1 MLLISGCGSLM
12 QEGREGREK
21 FDSKRRKFNPDSST
35 TNKQKSKKKAFVMV
49 KHKRSIR
56 GKNKKSFREKQM
68 SVSVSMQ
75 CDVMHCLADGLEK
88 ITAEAKEKKV
98 AILIITKSNFETGT
112 DKGPGAVFYYWASEL
127 MQIFISLGWTTKCT
141 CAEGMWP
148 SACTSYFVWG
158 DLIL

>member
-1 MLLISGCGSLM
+1 MWFRKGEI
-12 QEGREGREK
+12 EGREK
-21 FDSKRRKFNPDSST
+21 FGSKRRKFNPDSST

-56 GKNKKSFREKQM
+56 GKNKKSFREKQV

-98 AILIITKSNFETGT
+98 ATDNHIIKF
-112 DKGPGAVFYYWASEL
+112 
-127 MQIFISLGWTTKCT
+127 
-141 CAEGMWP
+141 
-148 SACTSYFVWG
+148 
-158 DLIL
+158 